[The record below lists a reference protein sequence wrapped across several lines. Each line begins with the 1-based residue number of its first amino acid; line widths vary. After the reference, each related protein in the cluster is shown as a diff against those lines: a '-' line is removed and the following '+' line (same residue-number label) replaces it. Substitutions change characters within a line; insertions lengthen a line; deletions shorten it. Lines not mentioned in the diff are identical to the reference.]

1 MRTLVFLVLLL
12 INPQTFDGELKKV
25 EEIKR
30 TTVEVEL
37 PQKNII
43 IGDSQSP
50 FVDWGSL
57 SFNLISTAGGQSSLW
72 LGGKTLGWLL
82 QAVKVYSG
90 DSTVTNLAICIGT
103 NGGFNKNDKVS
114 ELVNECKL
122 KFPNSKLYVIQGSWG
137 WGGVSNKTETQVR
150 DYYKK
155 FSELG
160 VVVVEPPIGKIEP
173 HGRKP
178 IYKQIGNNLDSLV
191 NIFDTI
197 KKN

>member
-12 INPQTFDGELKKV
+12 INPSTFDGELKKV

-82 QAVKVYSG
+82 EAVKVYPS

-122 KFPNSKLYVIQGSWG
+122 KFPNSKLYVVQGSWG
-137 WGGVSNKTETQVR
+137 WGGVSNKTETQVG

-191 NIFDTI
+191 KIN
-197 KKN
+197 

>member
-12 INPQTFDGELKKV
+12 INPSTFDGELKKV

-72 LGGKTLGWLL
+72 LGGKTLAWLL
-82 QAVKVYSG
+82 QAVKVYPG

-114 ELVNECKL
+114 ELVNECKV

-137 WGGVSNKTETQVR
+137 WGGVSNKTESGVR
-150 DYYKK
+150 EYYKK
-155 FSELG
+155 FSDLG

-191 NIFDTI
+191 KTN
-197 KKN
+197 